1 MKKPI
6 HEKLSEKNNKLTKAQ
21 EVHYKKDFKQAKETE
36 KNINNKMNM

>member
-6 HEKLSEKNNKLTKAQ
+6 HEKLSEKNNKSKTQ